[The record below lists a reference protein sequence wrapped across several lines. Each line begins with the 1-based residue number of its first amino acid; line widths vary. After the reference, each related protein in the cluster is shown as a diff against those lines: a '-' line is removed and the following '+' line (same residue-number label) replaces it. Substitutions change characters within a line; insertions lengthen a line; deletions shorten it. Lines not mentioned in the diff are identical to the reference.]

1 MDSLSEL
8 EDSVI
13 TYLMKMKHKGKVSK
27 YHALI
32 KSAVKLE
39 GIGCDG
45 EIMMEV
51 EKSIDSILSDLPDED
66 LHRIWQETEN
76 GQMDEE
82 EGGYVQCRGG
92 MIHDITIDA
101 LQAIAETICAEAKRN
116 IASRR
121 RKA

>member
-13 TYLMKMKHKGKVSK
+13 TCFMKMKHKGNVSK

-45 EIMMEV
+45 KIMMEV
-51 EKSIDSILSDLPDED
+51 EKTIDSILSDLPDED
-66 LHRIWQETEN
+66 LHSIWQETEN
-76 GQMDEE
+76 GQMGEE

-101 LQAIAETICAEAKRN
+101 LQAIAETICSEARRN
-116 IASRR
+116 IASGRG
-121 RKA
+121 KA